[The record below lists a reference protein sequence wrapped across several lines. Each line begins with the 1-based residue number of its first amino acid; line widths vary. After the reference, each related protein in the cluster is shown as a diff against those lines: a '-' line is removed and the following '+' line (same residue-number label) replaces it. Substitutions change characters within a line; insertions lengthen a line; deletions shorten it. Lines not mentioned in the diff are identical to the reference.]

1 MRTKLHDD
9 IGLVLFGKAKRA
21 ILSRLLGEPDRRF
34 YVRELAR
41 AAGLTPSTL
50 TRDLSALSRA
60 GVIIRAQEGR
70 HVYYQA
76 DSSSPVFSELR
87 GLVTKTFGIADV
99 LRKTLKPV
107 GDRVQVAAIYGSVA
121 KGEHGS
127 GSDVD
132 LLIVGDVTS
141 SEIADELLSA
151 EESIGRS
158 ISPTTYPAT
167 EFRAQAKVSPFLKA
181 ILQQPMIFLI
191 GDKNELKRIR
201 ESQASHAR

>member
-1 MRTKLHDD
+1 MRTKSHED

-21 ILSRLLGEPDRRF
+21 ILSRLLGNPDRRF

-50 TRDLSALSRA
+50 TRDLSGLARA
-60 GVIIRAQEGR
+60 GVIKRSEEGR
-70 HVYYQA
+70 QVYYQA
-76 DSSSPVFSELR
+76 NSSSPVFSELR
-87 GLVTKTFGIADV
+87 GLVAKTFGIADV
-99 LRKTLKPV
+99 LRKTLEPV
-107 GDRVQVAAIYGSVA
+107 ANRVQVAAIYGSVA
-121 KGEHGS
+121 KGEHGP

-141 SEIADELLSA
+141 SEIADDLLSA

-158 ISPTTYPAT
+158 IGPTIYPPP
-167 EFRAQAKVSPFLKA
+167 EFRVQAKVSPFLKA

-191 GDKNELKRIR
+191 GDKSELKRIR
-201 ESQASHAR
+201 ESQASHPR